1 MKERSFDLERFNASQ
16 REAVCHGCGP
26 ALVLAGPG
34 SGKTTVITKR
44 IQYLT
49 QVCHIPPQ
57 EILVVTFTKAAA
69 LEMQQR
75 FEALLQS
82 RSQVRFGT
90 FHAVFYHILQEHSGN
105 HLTLLTEKEK
115 QDYIRRIL
123 RRERIGEELASV
135 CLEAF
140 VGLKG
145 GGAAQRGSGA
155 PQAES
160 GGAGVCQTSAV
171 LSREQIEA
179 AFSEYRQIC
188 RKNNKLDFDDMAYE
202 CLQLFERRPDVLRLW
217 QRRCRYILADEYQD
231 ISPIQ
236 ERILFLLAMPE
247 NNLFLVGDDDQ
258 SVYGF
263 RGAEPESMLSFPKRY
278 PETRKIILETN
289 YRCRPDIIRAAS
301 AVVRENKS
309 RFGKKQIPGRE
320 RSGEGEVVCKGF
332 ADRETQDRE
341 VVRLLQE
348 LRRRGCLSQAAVL
361 FRTNGD
367 AQGLIRL
374 LNKAGIPYVSAGKG
388 KGGNAHFVREDIA
401 AYLRLLSG
409 DRSRKN
415 FYKIM
420 NRPDRQIDREVCGS
434 EVISFP
440 ELAKAHSYDKYVI
453 KNIQKLERDCERA
466 SHMKPFA
473 ALMYIRKETGYETWL
488 GSTYKGGTLEEAM
501 QVLTDIQELAGRMEN
516 IEELERYLTDTT
528 QEGRRSAAGGRARSG
543 EGVRIMTYHGSK
555 GLEFD
560 YVVMPDLNEG
570 SVPHKKASTEKEI
583 EEERR
588 MFYVAMTRAREKLY
602 LYYRTGTKEEP
613 ETMSRF
619 LKPIRN
625 LSLP

>member
-1 MKERSFDLERFNASQ
+1 MKERGFDLERFNASQ

-123 RRERIGEELASV
+123 RRERIGEDMASV

-145 GGAAQRGSGA
+145 GGAAQRSSGA

-160 GGAGVCQTSAV
+160 GGAGVCQTSAA

-263 RGAEPESMLSFPKRY
+263 RGAGPESMLSFPKRY

-309 RFGKKQIPGRE
+309 RFEKKQIPDRE

-367 AQGLIRL
+367 AQGLIRM

-388 KGGNAHFVREDIA
+388 KGGNAHFVQEDIA

-420 NRPDRQIDREVCGS
+420 NRPDRQIDREGCGS

-440 ELAKAHSYDKYVI
+440 ELAEAHSYDKYVI
-453 KNIQKLERDCERA
+453 KNIRKLERDCERA

-528 QEGRRSAAGGRARSG
+528 QEGRRSTAGGRARSG

>member
-123 RRERIGEELASV
+123 RRERIGEEMASV

-145 GGAAQRGSGA
+145 GGATQRGSGG

-263 RGAEPESMLSFPKRY
+263 RGAGPESMLSFPKRY

-301 AVVRENKS
+301 AVVRKNKS
-309 RFGKKQIPGRE
+309 RFEKKQIPGRE

-374 LNKAGIPYVSAGKG
+374 LNKAGIPYVRAGKG
-388 KGGNAHFVREDIA
+388 KGGNAHFVQEDIA

-420 NRPDRQIDREVCGS
+420 NRPDRQIDREGCGS

-440 ELAKAHSYDKYVI
+440 ELAEAYSYDKYVI

-528 QEGRRSAAGGRARSG
+528 QEGKRSTAGGRARSG

>member
-1 MKERSFDLERFNASQ
+1 MKEKSFDLERFNASQ

-123 RRERIGEELASV
+123 RRERIGEEMASV

-145 GGAAQRGSGA
+145 GGAAQRSSGG
-155 PQAES
+155 PQAGS
-160 GGAGVCQTSAV
+160 GGAGACQTSAA

-188 RKNNKLDFDDMAYE
+188 RENNKLDFDDMAYE

-263 RGAEPESMLSFPKRY
+263 RGAGPESMLSFPKRY

-309 RFGKKQIPGRE
+309 RFEKKQIPGRE

-367 AQGLIRL
+367 AQGLIRM

-388 KGGNAHFVREDIA
+388 KGGNAHFVQEDIA

-440 ELAKAHSYDKYVI
+440 ELAEAHSYDKYVI

-602 LYYRTGTKEEP
+602 LYYRKGTKEEP

>member
-1 MKERSFDLERFNASQ
+1 MKERGFDLERFNASQ

-123 RRERIGEELASV
+123 RRERIGEDMASV

-145 GGAAQRGSGA
+145 GGAAQRSSGA

-160 GGAGVCQTSAV
+160 GGAGVCQTSAA

-263 RGAEPESMLSFPKRY
+263 RGAGPESMLSFPKRY

-309 RFGKKQIPGRE
+309 RFEKKQIPGRE

-367 AQGLIRL
+367 AQGLIRM

-388 KGGNAHFVREDIA
+388 KGGNAHFVQEDIA

-420 NRPDRQIDREVCGS
+420 NRPDRQIDREGCGS

-440 ELAKAHSYDKYVI
+440 ELAEAHSYDKYVI
-453 KNIQKLERDCERA
+453 KNIRKLERDCERA

-528 QEGRRSAAGGRARSG
+528 QEGRRSTAGGRARSG

>member
-1 MKERSFDLERFNASQ
+1 MKGRNLDLERFNASQ

-49 QVCHIPPQ
+49 QVSHIPPQ

-75 FEALLQS
+75 FETLLQS

-123 RRERIGEELASV
+123 RRDRIGEEMTSV

-140 VGLKG
+140 MRLKG
-145 GGAAQRGSGA
+145 GGAAQRGSGG

-160 GGAGVCQTSAV
+160 IGTGACQTSAA
-171 LSREQIEA
+171 LSREQIET

-188 RKNNKLDFDDMAYE
+188 RENNKLDFDDMAYE

-263 RGAEPESMLSFPKRY
+263 RGAGPESMLSFPKRY
-278 PETRKIILETN
+278 PGTRKIILETN

-309 RFGKKQIPGRE
+309 RFEKKQIPARE
-320 RSGEGEVVCKGF
+320 RSGEREVVCKGF
-332 ADRETQDRE
+332 TDRETQDRE
-341 VVRLLQE
+341 VVRLLQD

-374 LNKAGIPYVSAGKG
+374 LSRTGIPYVRAGKG
-388 KGGNAHFVREDIA
+388 KGGNAHFVQEDIA

-409 DRSRKN
+409 DRTRKN

-420 NRPDRQIDREVCGS
+420 NRPDRQIDREGCGS

-440 ELAKAHSYDKYVI
+440 ELAEAHSYDKYVI

-473 ALMYIRKETGYETWL
+473 ALMYIRKETGYEAWL
-488 GSTYKGGTLEEAM
+488 GSTYKGGTLEEAV
-501 QVLTDIQELAGRMEN
+501 QVLADIQELAGRMEN
-516 IEELERYLTDTT
+516 IEELEHYLTDMAQERERSTT
-528 QEGRRSAAGGRARSG
+528 GGKARSG

-602 LYYRTGTKEEP
+602 LYYRAGTKEEP